1 MTTST
6 SHGLGMNIVTLEYKY
21 ITYLF
26 KQSCY
31 SYPLIW
37 SSIILGCNTIWKNI
51 CYLQR
56 GTAYTDALFECY
68 DFNIC
73 TCRYYSFLLSKGSR
87 SLAKEQIP
95 TAVIIL

>member
-1 MTTST
+1 
-6 SHGLGMNIVTLEYKY
+6 V
-21 ITYLF
+21 
-26 KQSCY
+26 
-31 SYPLIW
+31 
-37 SSIILGCNTIWKNI
+37 
-51 CYLQR
+51 QR

-68 DFNIC
+68 DFNTC